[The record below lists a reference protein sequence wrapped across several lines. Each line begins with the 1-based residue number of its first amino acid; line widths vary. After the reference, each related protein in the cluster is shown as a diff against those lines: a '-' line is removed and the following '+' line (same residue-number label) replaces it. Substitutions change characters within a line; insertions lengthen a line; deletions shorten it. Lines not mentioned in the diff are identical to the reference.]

1 MLFFRVTPTGGNGD
15 GDNYLDITGT
25 LAAGE
30 TEITL
35 TDSHIETDGIYDFY
49 TSKYG
54 VVPTAVEIAAG
65 SITLTFDVQSE
76 NIIVMVRKWGESG
89 GISGG
94 GSTIEVVQ
102 QNNVSIRD
110 ETEITLN
117 LTKKY
122 KDPYVFPTNVQPIQ
136 TWTSTGLVIVD
147 EVTGVTYDSTNNTLT
162 FKVFCNNGQTM
173 RAYNISWVII
183 DLASSESGGGSHS
196 LTFTTLLNEKINAA
210 NVTKTLSD
218 SIQNYDALIFR
229 FGDSRN
235 DSSFPE
241 RQTRNVFVNDINFCI
256 ENNLHYT
263 ISWATNYITLDFSGT
278 DSVTSN
284 LTRGL
289 TIYEIIG
296 VKY

>member
-54 VVPTAVEIAAG
+54 VVPTDVEIAA
-65 SITLTFDVQSE
+65 SSVTLTFDVQSE
-76 NIIVMVRKWGESG
+76 NIIVMVRKWG
-89 GISGG
+89 
-94 GSTIEVVQ
+94 
-102 QNNVSIRD
+102 
-110 ETEITLN
+110 
-117 LTKKY
+117 
-122 KDPYVFPTNVQPIQ
+122 
-136 TWTSTGLVIVD
+136 
-147 EVTGVTYDSTNNTLT
+147 
-162 FKVFCNNGQTM
+162 
-173 RAYNISWVII
+173 
-183 DLASSESGGGSHS
+183 ESGGGSHS

-229 FGDSRN
+229 FGDSTN